1 MNDESKAFGVSIR
14 GWLTLMLALTVCLM
28 SALEMTVEEPLYT
41 LVGMA
46 MGWYFG
52 QKEKAK

>member
-14 GWLTLMLALTVCLM
+14 GWLTLLLTITVCLM
-28 SALEMTVEEPLYT
+28 SAFDMTVQEPIYT

-52 QKEKAK
+52 QKEKGK